1 MIAKTIAFCAIDAAC
16 CLRRSLSRTCFFAW
30 RSAFLLSVLDTSA
43 ISLPT
48 DLERGRDG
56 AIEPAEKPR
65 EFVEG
70 ELIALAADAEGNE
83 RDVGKGIGTVEIFVA
98 IELALDDCQMLL
110 EALFGFFR
118 FRAVHHVARR
128 RVKARIAVVH
138 PDAHA
143 RACL

>member
-1 MIAKTIAFCAIDAAC
+1 IDAAC

-56 AIEPAEKPR
+56 
-65 EFVEG
+65 G
-70 ELIALAADAEGNE
+70 T

-128 RVKARIAVVH
+128 RVKARIAVV
-138 PDAHA
+138 
-143 RACL
+143 